1 MKGKLG
7 VLALFLMG
15 IVAVGAFAMP
25 FGKGND
31 AARSA
36 MEAGDYAAWQ
46 EAVEA
51 RHQERM
57 NSMTE
62 EKFAEMQAHHAA
74 MAEKRAERDAS
85 REALHAAVE
94 AGDYAAW
101 AEAVGDRP
109 IAEVVTADNFDT
121 LVAMHNAKMSGDMET
136 AKQLAD
142 ELGIERGP
150 GRHGRGFGGER
161 GMRGG
166 RGMMRGPMSE

>member
-25 FGKGND
+25 FGRGDGAVRD
-31 AARSA
+31 AI
-36 MEAGDYAAWQ
+36 EAGDYAAWQ

-51 RHQERM
+51 EHQQRM
-57 NSMTE
+57 SGMTE

-85 REALHAAVE
+85 REALRAAVD

-101 AEAVGDRP
+101 KEAVGDRP
-109 IAEVVTADNFDT
+109 IADVVTAENFDT
-121 LVAMHNAKMSGDMET
+121 LVAMHEAKQSGDMET
-136 AKQLAD
+136 AKLLAD
-142 ELGIERGP
+142 ELGFEPRGRSEGRP
-150 GRHGRGFGGER
+150 GQ
-161 GMRGG
+161 GMG
-166 RGMMRGPMSE
+166 RGMQRGPMFG